1 MKYLLF
7 LLTVL
12 SLGCGDGAQVYKVV
26 GTVRS
31 IKLDEQKAII
41 AHDTIPNLMMPM
53 IMPFFIPDLEELD
66 KIEIGDSVHFEF
78 IWNDTKPFSR
88 NFTIVGR
95 GHIPDHDDF
104 FDDEFSEKSIGST
117 IDDVSLLNLDSVK
130 VSLSQTDGKHRFI
143 SYIFSRCPMPNL
155 CPAIVLKN
163 AALAHQFP
171 EVEFIMVSFDYKYD
185 TPAVLKKAYGPSVIN
200 YRNWDVWSSI
210 GRIEDVYRLV
220 KQSGGNFWGV
230 EQEKIGHTLSSVLIG
245 RNRELLGIWKGEDW
259 KVDEVSNAINLLLK

>member
-12 SLGCGDGAQVYKVV
+12 SLGCGDSAKVYKVV

-95 GHIPDHDDF
+95 GYIPDHDDF

-117 IDDVSLLNLDSVK
+117 IDDVSLLNLDSSL
-130 VSLSQTDGKHRFI
+130 VSLSQTDGKYRFI

-171 EVEFIMVSFDYKYD
+171 EVEFIMISFDYKHD
-185 TPAVLKKAYGPSVIN
+185 TPAVLKKAYGPATRN

-245 RNRELLGIWKGEDW
+245 RNRELIGVWKGEDW

>member
-12 SLGCGDGAQVYKVV
+12 ALGCGDGAQIYKVV

-31 IKLDEQKAII
+31 IKLVEQKAII

-53 IMPFFIPDLEELD
+53 VMPFFIQDINEFK
-66 KIEIGDSVHFEF
+66 KIEVGDSVHFDLV
-78 IWNDTKPFSR
+78 WDDLRPYSR
-88 NFTIVGR
+88 NFEVIGK
-95 GHIPDHDDF
+95 GSIPDDDHF
-104 FDDEFSEKSIGST
+104 FDDEFSEKIIGQT
-117 IDDVSLLNLDSVK
+117 LDDVALLNLDSTLVR
-130 VSLSQTDGKHRFI
+130 LSDTDGEYRFI

-200 YRNWDVWSSI
+200 YRNWDVWSSNGKI
-210 GRIEDVYRLV
+210 QDVYRLV
-220 KQSGGNFWGV
+220 RQSGGNFWGI

-245 RNRELLGIWKGEDW
+245 RNRELVGVWKGEDW
-259 KVDEVSNAINLLLK
+259 KIDEVGNAINLLLK